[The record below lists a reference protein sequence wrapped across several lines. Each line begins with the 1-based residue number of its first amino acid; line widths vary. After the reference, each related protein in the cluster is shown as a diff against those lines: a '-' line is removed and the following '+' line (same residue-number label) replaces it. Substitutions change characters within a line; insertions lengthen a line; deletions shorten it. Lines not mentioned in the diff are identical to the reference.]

1 MKSLIILLLAV
12 VLTSCGAFK
21 KTTNKSEL
29 EVTAKE
35 VSILKAEVTANT
47 ATTTDKGIKT
57 LITERI
63 DTNVTIPGTTAS
75 VTRPLSEFIEKGI
88 IEASNGETSVK
99 VTYDP
104 TTGSVKAEGKTA
116 EKTVPVQST
125 KTTVVQEDY
134 KSLEETRMEGS
145 LTAKTESK
153 VDVEQKEKDVVVE
166 KESSNW
172 LIFGVIA
179 FFFVIVMLCGMY
191 LFNRLTP

>member
-1 MKSLIILLLAV
+1 MRSLFIILIAF

-29 EVTAKE
+29 EVTASE
-35 VSILKAEVTANT
+35 VSTLKADVTTNT
-47 ATTTDKGIKT
+47 STTTDKGIKT

-63 DTNVTIPGTTAS
+63 DTTVTIPGTTAS
-75 VTRPLSEFIEKGI
+75 VTRPLIELIERGI
-88 IEASNGETSVK
+88 IEASNGETTVK

-116 EKTVPVQST
+116 KRTIPVQSS

-145 LTAKTESK
+145 LTAKTDSNIDIEH
-153 VDVEQKEKDVVVE
+153 KEKDVVAE

-179 FFFVIVMLCGMY
+179 LFFVVVMLCGMC
-191 LFNRLTP
+191 LFNK